1 MENGRVQSNLTRRE
15 RQILEVIYR
24 LGEATANEIVAAMPD
39 ELANATVRTQLRTLE
54 AKDAVNHRRDG
65 KRFVYS
71 PSVPRKSAA
80 ATAFRKV
87 LEIFFGGSV
96 ENALAA
102 HLADPKTSLND
113 DEIKRLRR
121 LLSEHDQRGQK

>member
-1 MENGRVQSNLTRRE
+1 MHSNLTRRE

-54 AKDAVNHRRDG
+54 SKGAVQHRRDG
-65 KRFVYS
+65 KRFIYG
-71 PSVPRKSAA
+71 PAVPRKSAA
-80 ATAFRKV
+80 ATALRKV
-87 LEIFFGGSV
+87 LDIFFGGSV

-102 HLADPKTSLND
+102 HLADPKTSLSD

-121 LLSEHDQRGQK
+121 LLSEHDQREKK